1 MDIVPFMALSC
12 TSGSWGFPGMFL
24 RCAERLFFTR
34 PVAPT
39 MTGMISI
46 SSRSQVSRRSC
57 LRSWYLFCFSL
68 STRLRPKSFGTE
80 TSMIFAHFSV
90 RCHTTIR
97 RLRVLASD
105 GTRDLHLRPHLC
117 CFWTDWDKQY
127 TKMSAL
133 ERTFEWRRVIDPRT
147 LVPSVIF
154 SYAVT
159 YDLRDLWLTQVIRDV
174 IGDDPEVRGRKIVF
188 HSKVLTKTD
197 ILVYYMSQSVQKQ
210 QRCGLKCRSRVRLTP
225 KLATLLM
232 W

>member
-1 MDIVPFMALSC
+1 
-12 TSGSWGFPGMFL
+12 
-24 RCAERLFFTR
+24 
-34 PVAPT
+34 
-39 MTGMISI
+39 
-46 SSRSQVSRRSC
+46 
-57 LRSWYLFCFSL
+57 
-68 STRLRPKSFGTE
+68 
-80 TSMIFAHFSV
+80 
-90 RCHTTIR
+90 
-97 RLRVLASD
+97 
-105 GTRDLHLRPHLC
+105 
-117 CFWTDWDKQY
+117 
-127 TKMSAL
+127 MSAL

-225 KLATLLM
+225 KLATRNLTNVQIL
-232 W
+232 WVLPKQVFLIIALVFVALFLC